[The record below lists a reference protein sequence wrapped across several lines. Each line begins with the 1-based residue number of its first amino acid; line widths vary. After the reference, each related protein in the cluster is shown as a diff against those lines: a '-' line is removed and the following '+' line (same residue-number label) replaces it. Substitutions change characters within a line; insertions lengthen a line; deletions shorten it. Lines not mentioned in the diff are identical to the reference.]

1 MRRGIVNHSPDTP
14 ALAGEG
20 RGGGSSKSDTDTK
33 KRPAPKDRSFAIQ
46 IDQRRSEV
54 PVRCGSRLVD
64 GVLCRFLGVAQG
76 LLALAFDFLNRALAL
91 QLVGTDG
98 FADTL
103 LGLAD
108 SFVGGA
114 FNLVCRATRSIS
126 PSLD

>member
-1 MRRGIVNHSPDTP
+1 VGEVNQ
-14 ALAGEG
+14 
-20 RGGGSSKSDTDTK
+20 K
-33 KRPAPKDRSFAIQ
+33 KDRPQRTGLSPFK

-54 PVRCGSRLVD
+54 LVRCGGRLVD
-64 GVLCRFLGVAQG
+64 GILCRFLGVAQV
-76 LLALAFDFLNRALAL
+76 LLDLALDLLNRALAL

-114 FNLVCRATRSIS
+114 FNLVCRATIS

>member
-1 MRRGIVNHSPDTP
+1 VGEVNQ
-14 ALAGEG
+14 
-20 RGGGSSKSDTDTK
+20 K
-33 KRPAPKDRSFAIQ
+33 KDRPQRTGLSPFK

-54 PVRCGSRLVD
+54 LVRCGGRLVD
-64 GVLCRFLGVAQG
+64 GILCRFLGVAQG

-98 FADTL
+98 FADAL

>member
-1 MRRGIVNHSPDTP
+1 MCDFSRDSP
-14 ALAGEG
+14 AACGAGLINE
-20 RGGGSSKSDTDTK
+20 KD
-33 KRPAPKDRSFAIQ
+33 RPQKDRSFVIQ

-54 PVRCGSRLVD
+54 LVRCGGRFVH
-64 GVLCRFLGVAQG
+64 GVLGCYLGVADG
-76 LLALAFDFLNRALAL
+76 LLALAFDFLDRAFAL
-91 QLVGTDG
+91 QPVGTDG
-98 FADTL
+98 FADAL